1 MAQQIFNIGEG
12 AGGALMLMQSGKE
25 RMVSETKQTKPSNK
39 QKVPYTIKIS
49 RPTTGS
55 EISSKRQ
62 KLDVEKAKIKY
73 TRPTLDLS
81 ATLSFSPIALVEDV
95 LVEVGEGANKE
106 QVVLMMMM
114 VHDMVPR

>member
-1 MAQQIFNIGEG
+1 MQKRKMAQQIFNIGD
-12 AGGALMLMQSGKE
+12 AMLMQSGKE

-62 KLDVEKAKIKY
+62 KLDVEKATIKY

-81 ATLSFSPIALVEDV
+81 ATLSSSPIALVKDV

-106 QVVLMMMM
+106 QVVLMMT
-114 VHDMVPR
+114 VSDRLPW

>member
-1 MAQQIFNIGEG
+1 MAQQIFNIGD
-12 AGGALMLMQSGKE
+12 AMLMQSGKE

-39 QKVPYTIKIS
+39 QKVAYTIKIS
-49 RPTTGS
+49 CPTTGS
-55 EISSKRQ
+55 ELSSKRQ

-81 ATLSFSPIALVEDV
+81 ATLSSSPIALVKDV

-106 QVVLMMMM
+106 QVGLMMMM
-114 VHDMVPR
+114 VHAMVPR

>member
-1 MAQQIFNIGEG
+1 
-12 AGGALMLMQSGKE
+12 MLMQSGKE

-49 RPTTGS
+49 NRPTTGS

-62 KLDVEKAKIKY
+62 KLDVENAKIKY

-81 ATLSFSPIALVEDV
+81 ATLSSSHIALVEDV

-106 QVVLMMMM
+106 QVVLMMIM